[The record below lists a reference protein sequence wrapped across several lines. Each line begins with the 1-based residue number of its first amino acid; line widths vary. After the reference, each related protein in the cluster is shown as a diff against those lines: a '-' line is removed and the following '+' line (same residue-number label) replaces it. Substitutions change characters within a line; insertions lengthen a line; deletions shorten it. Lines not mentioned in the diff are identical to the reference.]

1 MIVKIYSTPSCPY
14 CFTLKMF
21 LKEKNISF
29 EEIDVSKDKAVA
41 DEMIKKSG
49 QIGAPVIQ
57 IDDQYVVGFDKE
69 KISKLLDIK

>member
-57 IDDQYVVGFDKE
+57 IGDQYVVGFDKE